1 MLNIL
6 STTALRLPLCALPL
20 VLSWNLATAPAY
32 AQATTALASTQSQT
46 QNDQTLSQAQIQ
58 QLVAPI
64 ALYPDALLTQVLMAS
79 TYPLE
84 VVEAARWSRDNPT
97 MKGPALETAMQA
109 QSWDPSIKALTSVPQ
124 TLQMMNDKLNWTQQL
139 GDAFLA
145 QQQSV
150 LDAVQTLRA
159 EAQAAGNLQ
168 STPQQVVTTAPPPAG
183 QIDTTVQ
190 QPIVIEP
197 VNPDVYYVPVYNPAI
212 VYGAWDYPAY
222 QPFYWS
228 PPGFVASNVVSF
240 AAGIAVG
247 AAIWGNCDWWH
258 HSVIINVNRYNV
270 FNHTNINIT
279 NNVWVHNPA
288 HRGNVPYRN
297 AAVAERF
304 GRGNEAATR
313 NAFRDNPNV
322 ERTDPLRDRS
332 VVQPD
337 DGSRDR
343 ADAQRE
349 RAPLGQV
356 DPQRPDLRR
365 LDGQDEA
372 TKAAEDRM
380 NADLRRPGEDHRID
394 DGAFTDRPRREDGDN
409 VMQDRRM
416 PSSHPERRT
425 DGGFHEDFGFR
436 RH

>member
-20 VLSWNLATAPAY
+20 VLSWNVATAPAY
-32 AQATTALASTQSQT
+32 AQAPTVLASTQSQT
-46 QNDQTLSQAQIQ
+46 QNDQTFSQAQIQ

-183 QIDTTVQ
+183 QIDTAVQ

-304 GRGNEAATR
+304 GRGNEAAAR

-332 VVQPD
+332 VVEPD

-365 LDGQDEA
+365 LDGQDQA

>member
-20 VLSWNLATAPAY
+20 VLSWNVATAPAY
-32 AQATTALASTQSQT
+32 AQAPTVLASTQSQT
-46 QNDQTLSQAQIQ
+46 QNDQTFSQAQIQ

-183 QIDTTVQ
+183 QIDTAVQ

-258 HSVIINVNRYNV
+258 QGVIINVNRYNV

-304 GRGNEAATR
+304 GRGNEAAAR

-332 VVQPD
+332 VVEPD

-365 LDGQDEA
+365 LDGQDQA